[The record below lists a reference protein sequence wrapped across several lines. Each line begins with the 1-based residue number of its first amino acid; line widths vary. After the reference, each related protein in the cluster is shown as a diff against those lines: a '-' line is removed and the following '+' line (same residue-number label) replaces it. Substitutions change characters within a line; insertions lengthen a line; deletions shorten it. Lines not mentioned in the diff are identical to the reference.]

1 MPSWACSRRRPGGSD
16 VELLLAAVDEELM
29 RDVDEATTGAAA
41 GHDDRDAVLEVSHC
55 MTTGTGP
62 SHPRRGEVPA
72 RSEPVVETDRDV
84 NDVARR
90 VDACRSVVPL
100 RRHREDVSVL
110 LVREDESE
118 DRSV

>member
-41 GHDDRDAVLEVSHC
+41 GHDDPEPVLEGAHC
-55 MTTGTGP
+55 MRTGP
-62 SHPRRGEVPA
+62 GPSNPGGGEVPA
-72 RSEPVVETDRDV
+72 RREPVFETDGDV

-100 RRHREDVSVL
+100 RR
-110 LVREDESE
+110 
-118 DRSV
+118 